1 MKKTIT
7 LLMLLALVMPLWA
20 GEKTVTIS
28 RNEGNISEGTGV
40 YYAEKDGIVFEFSGG
55 LDNSDYLLCMQQKT
69 VIIRSFNYKITKIVF
84 HCVDNTLNSDLDSF
98 FWGPTT
104 LSISANASQGGA
116 VVGSYN
122 AEAGSY
128 IGTWNGSL
136 PINTQLTFESQ
147 ARPVRFASIEV
158 TYEKLEGDI
167 FDLVTNN
174 SQIVEG
180 KTYIIVSQY
189 HDKVMSIKN
198 TNDATHT
205 SADIVGWPLG
215 ENNKSKVKVDGEAK
229 LFKMIGVKDST
240 ISSNIRKVAWFYDL
254 GSYIRA
260 GSGTSEGN
268 LITSSTSNDYC
279 RAIMYISANE
289 YNYLCRFKNA
299 STDFSKSIRY
309 DYENRVFK
317 ILGIND
323 EQQRVWLYKQSE
335 SYHVYTACDPADGGS
350 IILGDGVLDG
360 MSQEGETV
368 NFTVTTNTDYEIKN
382 VTLISNGETTVIEP
396 DENGNYSFIMPG
408 NDVTV
413 KANLISPLYL
423 LGTANGQTEWHTY
436 GPRFNY
442 NLDTDE
448 YYIDVYFKGSSSNYG
463 NYTGGELPD
472 EAYGYFGM
480 TWKINNDNNWDDIK
494 SRRAGAAYNN
504 FLVDENTTNA
514 YLCYN
519 SGYDSSG
526 YYQNYYQN
534 SFKINSGLYR
544 IYVGTAASGEKGFL
558 QETQMKIEKQSISLT
573 FDPAGGATAAEA
585 VEVPLNQLV
594 VLSGDL
600 YGKIKAINPNE
611 DDGNFMYK
619 ATKTI
624 DGSATSES
632 ESAGANTIT
641 ITTLTTVNDGETVTQ
656 LDGTNYLGWIHADNT
671 AYYKVINTPLN
682 WIERN
687 GEKDKTYT
695 VADQLQ
701 GVYAKDGHLWCKD
714 LGDISI
720 VKTEPATGQVDY
732 VTSTLNTLNHR
743 FENNMRNGNWDQSN
757 WVELDFTGVTNDAVN
772 VAQSFVNKLITAG
785 SVKGVYSDDVNYTIT
800 LTSLP
805 TTGDVASYV
814 PNTYY
819 TNNFIEANLTATGV
833 AEGGKNYYFL
843 NPKVQEY
850 AIITYAMWD
859 VENQIMVAPSISPFN
874 GAAVLGRWDLN
885 ESGNE
890 LERLDAAAKA
900 TTTANN
906 EYEFHIIVQRAN
918 KSYGSAATTT
928 QGVAGLK
935 VETPTPKA
943 GQTASSVIMAQPLDL
958 QASSPLPT
966 AINGVVSNAQPV
978 NVEYINLAGVR
989 SSKPFSGVNI
999 VVTHYTDGS
1008 TTTTKVI
1015 KK

>member
-189 HDKVMSIKN
+189 HDKVMSIKK

-229 LFKMIGVKDST
+229 IFKMIGVKDST
-240 ISSNIRKVAWFYDL
+240 INSYNRKVAWFYDL
-254 GSYIRA
+254 SSYIRE
-260 GSGTSEGN
+260 GSGTNAGN
-268 LITSSTSNDYC
+268 LITASSSNDYC
-279 RAIMYISANE
+279 RAIMYISSTE
-289 YNYLCRFKNA
+289 HNYLCWFKNGTG
-299 STDFSKSIRY
+299 SSSKTIRY
-309 DYENRVFK
+309 DYNAKNFK
-317 ILGIND
+317 ILSTTD
-323 EQQRVWLYKQSE
+323 PQQRVWLYKLAE
-335 SYHVYTACDPADGGS
+335 SYTITTVSNPTDGGS
-350 IILGDGVLDG
+350 VTLGSGVIDGT
-360 MSQEGETV
+360 SQEGETV
-368 NFTVTTNTDYEIKN
+368 EFTVSPNSNFYFNSVTITDANNN
-382 VTLISNGETTVIEP
+382 VINYSL
-396 DENGNYSFIMPG
+396 DENCNYSFIMPAS
-408 NDVTV
+408 NVTIT
-413 KANLISPLYL
+413 ANFVPYLYL
-423 LGTANGQTEWHTY
+423 LGTANGGLWTANGDGVSWLPY
-436 GPRFNY
+436 GPMFNFSP
-442 NLDTDE
+442 E
-448 YYIDVYFKGSSSNYG
+448 VGYYIDVYFKGTGNYG
-463 NYTGGELPD
+463 EGTGS
-472 EAYGYFGM
+472 AYGYFSLSTRYATDGNWDYLNGHRLVAHQYDYESEDIADGN
-480 TWKINNDNNWDDIK
+480 TKNLYADADNNRG
-494 SRRAGAAYNN
+494 S
-504 FLVDENTTNA
+504 
-514 YLCYN
+514 
-519 SGYDSSG
+519 
-526 YYQNYYQN
+526 
-534 SFKINSGLYR
+534 SFKIPAGIYR
-544 IYVGTAASGEKGFL
+544 LIVNAERT
-558 QETQMKIEKQSISLT
+558 SITVTESSPSLT
-573 FDPAGGATAAEA
+573 FDPEGGTVEIPEIVTKDTEVTLNGTLYNKIRDINSNILTPPGVADVSENAE
-585 VEVPLNQLV
+585 N
-594 VLSGDL
+594 
-600 YGKIKAINPNE
+600 
-611 DDGNFMYK
+611 DGNFFYK
-619 ATKTI
+619 TVKTI
-624 DGSATSES
+624 GNDAEANIVNATTS
-632 ESAGANTIT
+632 TIA
-641 ITTLTTVNDGETVTQ
+641 TLDVVNDGETVTE
-656 LDGTNYLGWIHADNT
+656 LAGTNYLGWIHADNT

-687 GEKDKTYT
+687 GEKGKTYT

-720 VKTEPATGQVDY
+720 VKTEPAAGQVDY

-757 WVELDFTGVTNDAVN
+757 WVELDFTGVTNDAGN

-800 LTSLP
+800 LSSLP
-805 TTGDVASYV
+805 NMGDVATYV

-890 LERLDAAAKA
+890 LERLDAAAHA

-918 KSYGSAATTT
+918 KSYGSPATTT

-935 VETPTPKA
+935 AETPTPKA
-943 GQTASSVIMAQPLDL
+943 GQTASAVIMAQPLDL

-999 VVTHYTDGS
+999 VVTRYTDGS

-1015 KK
+1015 RK